1 METDVASTHGVAIL
15 EDVEVGDKAVVVL
28 IAFRGIGGVFDER
41 GDLILKFSN
50 GASKSSNLRGML
62 QGMGLDGEG
71 QTMDKL
77 S

>member
-1 METDVASTHGVAIL
+1 MEMDIASMHGVAIL